1 MVSFGRIICVIVEGK
16 DEPIVAYIENY
27 VDDEINWE
35 SGQPKLG
42 GILKVSSVITGNTF
56 SVKVTRI
63 PRKSD
68 VIRGGPGDIGVAQ
81 YVEGI
86 IQ

>member
-1 MVSFGRIICVIVEGK
+1 
-16 DEPIVAYIENY
+16 VAYIENY

-35 SGQPKLG
+35 NGQPKMG
-42 GILKVSSVITGNTF
+42 GILKLLSSMTGDAF

-86 IQ
+86 AQ